1 MESFY
6 EADAW
11 NQSFISEAKEE
22 LANFAKNLSTSTY
35 TEHKD
40 SREFQT
46 SYRLFLDYKNHI
58 TENGADLTKF
68 WLTFLDMVTIL
79 VNTIHATRCG
89 NWDLYLECARS
100 IIPYAFAYDHRNYV
114 EYLTSMFG
122 ELLNLPTNHPSIHEQ
137 VMLGNFS

>member
-11 NQSFISEAKEE
+11 NQSFISVAKEQ

-46 SYRLFLDYKNHI
+46 YYRLFLDYKNHI
-58 TENGADLTKF
+58 TENGEDLAKF
-68 WLTFLDMVTIL
+68 WLTFLDMVSIL
-79 VNTIHATRCG
+79 LKTIHATRCG
-89 NWDLYLECARS
+89 NWDLYLEYVRS
-100 IIPYAFAYDHRNYV
+100 IIPCA
-114 EYLTSMFG
+114 S
-122 ELLNLPTNHPSIHEQ
+122 
-137 VMLGNFS
+137 